1 MKINIQFSELSQYI
15 LEMPETISNVEKP
28 KINRTVLQKYY
39 DSLQILMKVYVDNQ
53 PTPSKL
59 V

>member
-1 MKINIQFSELSQYI
+1 MKINIQFPVLSQHI
-15 LEMPETISNVEKP
+15 LEMTETISNVEKL

>member
-1 MKINIQFSELSQYI
+1 MKINIQFTVLSQHI

-28 KINRTVLQKYY
+28 KINRTVLQEYY

-53 PTPSKL
+53 PTLSKL